1 MTIIFILFIDATN
14 PTYGFRYMTKL
25 QHGIANIAILL
36 SVIGTGV
43 LGSNAYA
50 QNNISNPSSDLP
62 GTNPNNVITAP
73 SLVTTLRTSE
83 INGDI
88 TKVDGGK
95 ITILDGS
102 GKAYEYTLNDSIR
115 ITRDTNIAK
124 SNDIKVGD
132 KVKII
137 IDADKNSLIGLEAT
151 NGQVFD
157 IAKFGIPLIVLAVVV
172 VGLIIYIINKSKE
185 GKILT
190 ASDSSNP

>member
-1 MTIIFILFIDATN
+1 
-14 PTYGFRYMTKL
+14 MTKL